1 MSSGISINASAG
13 ANTAVVSR
21 LLTPGSNPHI
31 AAPELG
37 SVRLLVVGDVM
48 LDRYWFGE
56 VSRISPEAPV
66 PVVRIERREER
77 LGGAA
82 NVARNAAALGAHCG
96 LLGVVGA
103 DEAGAQVEQLLRE
116 SSIHSYLQRDEAI
129 STIIKL
135 RVIGR
140 QQQLLRIDFE
150 EAPTDTVL
158 RDKLTQFNALLPDY
172 DVIVL
177 SDYNKGS
184 LVNVAEMIRTARQAG
199 KVVMVDPKG
208 DDFSPYAGATIL
220 TPNKSELRRIV
231 GSWKSEEQLTAKAQQ
246 LREQLGLDALLLTR
260 SEEGMSL
267 YTATEVLHMHADARE
282 VYDVSG
288 AGDTVIATMAAMLGS
303 GMPIADALI
312 TANRAGGIVVG
323 KLGTATVTREEL
335 FGQ

>member
-1 MSSGISINASAG
+1 MSA
-13 ANTAVVSR
+13 
-21 LLTPGSNPHI
+21 LTLQPG
-31 AAPELG
+31 AAPVLDA
-37 SVRLLVVGDVM
+37 VRILVVGDVM

-56 VSRISPEAPV
+56 VNRISPEAPV
-66 PVVRIERREER
+66 PICRIEKREER

-103 DEAGAQVEQLLRE
+103 DEAGAQVEQLLVDSR
-116 SSIHSYLQRDEAI
+116 IHSYLQRDEAI

-150 EAPTDTVL
+150 DAPTDTVL

-184 LVNVAEMIRTARQAG
+184 LVNVAEMIKAARAAG
-199 KVVMVDPKG
+199 KIVMVDPKG
-208 DDFSPYAGATIL
+208 DDFSPYAGATVL

-231 GSWKSEEQLTAKAQQ
+231 GSWKTEEQLTAKAQQ
-246 LREQLGLDALLLTR
+246 LREQLKLDALLLTR

-267 YTATEVLHMHADARE
+267 YTATEVLHMHAAARE

-288 AGDTVIATMAAMLGS
+288 AGDTVIATMAAMLGA
-303 GMPIADALI
+303 GMPMADAI
-312 TANRAGGIVVG
+312 STANRAGGIVVG

-335 FGQ
+335 FGTV

>member
-1 MSSGISINASAG
+1 MSALIP
-13 ANTAVVSR
+13 SR
-21 LLTPGSNPHI
+21 LVEAEDYRH
-31 AAPELG
+31 APAPALAQ
-37 SVRLLVVGDVM
+37 VRLLVVGDVM

-103 DEAGAQVEQLLRE
+103 DEAGSQVEQLLRE
-116 SSIHSYLQRDEAI
+116 SSIHSYLKRDEAI

-140 QQQLLRIDFE
+140 QQQMVRIDFE
-150 EAPTDTVL
+150 DAPTDAIL
-158 RDKLTQFNALLPDY
+158 RDKLTQFKALLPGY
-172 DVIVL
+172 DVVVL

-184 LVNVAEMIRTARQAG
+184 LVNVAEMIGAARAAG
-199 KVVMVDPKG
+199 KTVMVDPKG
-208 DDFSPYAGATIL
+208 DDFTPYRGATIL
-220 TPNKSELRRIV
+220 TPNKSELRRVV
-231 GSWKSEEQLTAKAQQ
+231 GSWKTEEQLTAKAQG
-246 LREQLGLDALLLTR
+246 LREELGLEALLLTR

-267 YTATEVLHMHADARE
+267 YTATEVLHVNANARE
-282 VYDVSG
+282 VFDVSG
-288 AGDTVIATMAAMLGS
+288 AGDTVIATMAAMLGAGAS
-303 GMPIADALI
+303 MPEALV

-335 FGQ
+335 FGQRRRADETQD